1 MAKLDK
7 NAVAEGANWTQ
18 RVQSEQNAALD
29 WYKEW
34 GTIYAKNSTAVT
46 NLDDILKAKYAEL
59 KEYVLIVTL
68 TFLKD
73 IEMRIPTWVKLPIDV
88 HATSSKQLKTHRVN
102 QPNWNALFSTAL
114 CTFSDALNTE

>member
-46 NLDDILKAKYAEL
+46 SLNDILKQKYAEL
-59 KEYVLIVTL
+59 KQYVQLAISTL
-68 TFLKD
+68 CED
-73 IEMRIPTWVKLPIDV
+73 GI
-88 HATSSKQLKTHRVN
+88 
-102 QPNWNALFSTAL
+102 
-114 CTFSDALNTE
+114 